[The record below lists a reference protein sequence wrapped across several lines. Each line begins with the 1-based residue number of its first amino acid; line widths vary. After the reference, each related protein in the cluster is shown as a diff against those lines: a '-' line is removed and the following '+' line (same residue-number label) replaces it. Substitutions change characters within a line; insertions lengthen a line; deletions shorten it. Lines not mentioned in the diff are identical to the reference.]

1 MSMDIE
7 RIARMISEDIDEI
20 KDGGSEAPMSP
31 VEFADAVNGL
41 LAAAAPEQRTNVLE
55 RLYKIGETNRDQLFS
70 LLSQADTNINKTKVT
85 SFYQEKTSNIVLLA
99 KLVDLIYS
107 SDEAINIVLD
117 SIDLMSDE
125 SDDEDEDLAASGGSY
140 NEDW

>member
-1 MSMDIE
+1 MDIE

>member
-55 RLYKIGETNRDQLFS
+55 RLYKIGEANRDQLFS

>member
-20 KDGGSEAPMSP
+20 KDGGSEVPMSP

-55 RLYKIGETNRDQLFS
+55 RLYKIGEANRDQLFS

>member
-70 LLSQADTNINKTKVT
+70 LLSQADTNINKTKAT
-85 SFYQEKTSNIVLLA
+85 SFYQEKTSNIVLLV